1 MYPRSGRAKLSHE
14 GKEDAM
20 AQAATPRRIVQ
31 FGVFELDFGTGELRK
46 SGIKVK
52 LQDQPFRVLAMLLD
66 RPGELVTREELLS
79 QLWPSDTFV
88 DFDQGLNV
96 AVKKLRRA
104 LDDSAETPQ
113 FIETLARRGYRFI
126 AQVEEVATGDGRQGK
141 IQRMAGGEPA
151 DHSMAVAS
159 SAAALPV
166 HRPNRRLLP
175 WAAAAILAIVVGVAL
190 WRWWPARPAP
200 PVLTRF
206 TISLPPANQ
215 FSMGRGGLAISP
227 DGGYL
232 VYSATASKTGTRQLY
247 LRPMDRNEAT
257 PIPGTDG
264 AMGPFFSPDGE
275 WIAFT
280 AGGQLKKAPL
290 HGGTPVVLCA
300 RLNPSAGSWGPD
312 GTIFFTETLNPT
324 GNQNGRLM
332 RVAAAGGKPQDVTAA
347 EKTPT
352 EFPPRWPQVLPA
364 GNAVLYVSGG
374 TSAAFSDDALI
385 VAQSLKTGERKIL
398 VQGGTAPRYVSTG
411 HLVYA
416 QGGRLFAVPFDA
428 GRLEVTGVAF
438 PVAEDVW
445 QGPGGYVA
453 YDISRSGLL
462 VSLSTGEMGVG
473 NRTLNWVDRSGT
485 PVPMNATARRYS
497 QPSLAPDGNRM
508 AVAIGDPLRQSD
520 IWVLDLERN
529 TAKQIT
535 FTKAGETAAAPLWT
549 PDGKRLIYASGAY
562 GRSVFWKAAD
572 GSGLE
577 ELLYS
582 SDLVDQPAAGR
593 IMAMSCSPDGRLLVF
608 QQGDLRHFN
617 LWVLS
622 LSGEHKASPLLESGF
637 TWTYPV
643 EGGFTRAYP
652 QISPDGRWVAYSSD
666 ESGRSEV
673 YVQPFPKLGGKWLI
687 SAGGGEEARWS
698 KDGHQLFYRQGERMM
713 AVDMTKAT
721 AKTRAARLLFAAPY
735 ARSSFW
741 TNYDVSAD
749 GQRFV
754 MLKEEDEA
762 RPNQVLRV
770 VLNWTDELKSHTHTE
785 RN

>member
-1 MYPRSGRAKLSHE
+1 MASNPLKSADPIRFAGDFELDLSAYELRRSGRPLKLE
-14 GKEDAM
+14 
-20 AQAATPRRIVQ
+20 RIPM
-31 FGVFELDFGTGELRK
+31 ELL
-46 SGIKVK
+46 
-52 LQDQPFRVLAMLLD
+52 LMLIEH
-66 RPGELVTREELLS
+66 RGELVTREQIIERIWGKDVFL
-79 QLWPSDTFV
+79 DTESGINGAIRKIR
-88 DFDQGLNV
+88 Q
-96 AVKKLRRA
+96 A
-104 LDDSAETPQ
+104 LKDDPEEPRFLQTV
-113 FIETLARRGYRFI
+113 TGKGYRFV
-126 AQVEEVATGDGRQGK
+126 APLENVSTAESEDRVEVPAESFAAMEPTHRSNRHFFSWVLVAIGVVS
-141 IQRMAGGEPA
+141 AG
-151 DHSMAVAS
+151 
-159 SAAALPV
+159 SALR
-166 HRPNRRLLP
+166 H
-175 WAAAAILAIVVGVAL
+175 
-190 WRWWPARPAP
+190 WWPAGPTRPMI
-200 PVLTRF
+200 TRF
-206 TISLPPANQ
+206 TISLPTADQ

-227 DGGYL
+227 DGTYL
-232 VYSATASKTGTRQLY
+232 VYSATVSKTGTRQLY
-247 LRPMDRNEAT
+247 LRPMDRNEAAL
-257 PIPGTDG
+257 IPGTDG
-264 AMGPFFSPDGE
+264 AVGPFFSPDGE

-280 AGGQLKKAPL
+280 AGGQLKKVPL
-290 HGGTPVVLCA
+290 RGGTPTAVCA
-300 RLNPSAGSWGPD
+300 KANPSTGNWGPD

-332 RVAAAGGKPQDVTAA
+332 RVAAAGGKPQDVTPA
-347 EKTPT
+347 EKTST

-428 GRLEVTGVAF
+428 ARLEVTGAAF

-462 VSLSTGEMGVG
+462 VSLSSGEMGVG
-473 NRTLNWVDRSGT
+473 NRTLNWVDRTGT
-485 PVPMNATARRYS
+485 PLPMNATTRPYS

-520 IWVLDLERN
+520 IWVLDLKQN

-549 PDGKRLIYASGAY
+549 SDGKRLIYASGAY
-562 GRSVFWKAAD
+562 GRSLFWKAAD
-572 GSGLE
+572 GSGPE

-582 SDLVDQPAAGR
+582 SDLVARPAAGR
-593 IMAMSCSPDGRLLVF
+593 IMATSCSPDGRLLVF

-637 TWTYPV
+637 TRTYPV
-643 EGGFTRAYP
+643 EGGFTREYP
-652 QISPDGRWVAYSSD
+652 QISPDGRRLAYTSD

-673 YVQPFPKLGGKWLI
+673 YVQPFPALGDKWLV
-687 SAGGGEEARWS
+687 SAGGGAEPRWS
-698 KDGHQLFYRQGERMM
+698 RDGRQLFYRQGNRMM
-713 AVDMTKAT
+713 VVDMQTKSAF
-721 AKTRAARLLFAAPY
+721 KVRAPRLLFEGPY
-735 ARSSFW
+735 ARSNFW
-741 TNYDVSAD
+741 TNYDVAAD

-762 RPNQVLRV
+762 RANQMLRV
-770 VLNWTDELKSHTHTE
+770 VLNWTDELKNHTRAG

>member
-1 MYPRSGRAKLSHE
+1 
-14 GKEDAM
+14 M
-20 AQAATPRRIVQ
+20 AQAATPRRIVH

-46 SGIKVK
+46 SGLKVK
-52 LQDQPFRVLAMLLD
+52 LQDQPFRVLAMLLE
-66 RPGELVTREELLS
+66 RPGELVTREELLKH
-79 QLWPSDTFV
+79 LWPSDTFV

-113 FIETLARRGYRFI
+113 FIETLARRGYRFV
-126 AQVEEVATGDGRQGK
+126 AKVKEVDVADGRQ
-141 IQRMAGGEPA
+141 AA
-151 DHSMAVAS
+151 TS
-159 SAAALPV
+159 SAKVGDESAEKHAVTASRAAAVMPANLA
-166 HRPNRRLLP
+166 NRRLLP
-175 WAAAAILAIVVGVAL
+175 WVVAAILAVVAGGAL
-190 WRWWPARPAP
+190 WRWWPTHTAP
-200 PVLTRF
+200 PALTRF
-206 TISLPPANQ
+206 TISLPPADQ

-264 AMGPFFSPDGE
+264 AVGPFFSPDGE

-290 HGGTPVVLCA
+290 HGGTPVMLCA

-332 RVAAAGGKPQDVTAA
+332 RVAAAGGKPQDVTPA
-347 EKTPT
+347 EKAPT

-398 VQGGTAPRYVSTG
+398 VQGGTSPRYVSTG

-462 VSLSTGEMGVG
+462 VSLSSGEMGVG

-497 QPSLAPDGNRM
+497 QPSLAPNGNRM

-572 GSGLE
+572 GSGPE

-582 SDLVDQPAAGR
+582 SDLVDRPAAGR

-622 LSGEHKASPLLESGF
+622 LAGEHKASPLLESGF
-637 TWTYPV
+637 TRTYPV

-652 QISPDGRWVAYSSD
+652 QISPDGRWLAYSSD
-666 ESGRSEV
+666 ESGRSEI
-673 YVQPFPKLGGKWLI
+673 YVQPFPKLDGKWLI

-713 AVDMTKAT
+713 AVDMTTAT
-721 AKTRAARLLFAAPY
+721 AKAHAPRLLFAAPY

-749 GQRFV
+749 GRRFV